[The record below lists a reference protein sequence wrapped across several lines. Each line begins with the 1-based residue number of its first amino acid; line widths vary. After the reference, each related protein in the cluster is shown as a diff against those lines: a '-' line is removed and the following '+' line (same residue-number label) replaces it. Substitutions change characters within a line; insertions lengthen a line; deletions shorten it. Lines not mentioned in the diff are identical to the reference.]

1 MVRGRRHGALGVG
14 LAVIAVACIGLSA
27 QPLLA
32 TGATTPSSTAS
43 LPSGVTYSLVTP
55 AQAAQPSVSGN
66 GERVVFAAAPGTAD
80 GRTSSIWLQ
89 DRNTG
94 VLTELTLPNAN
105 VRSGDSVDPV
115 ISADGCIVVMTTQIA
130 YDLFRDDDRGN
141 RWDVYRMKLPACG
154 GQLNDWSLVST
165 QLDKKG
171 VAAARGD
178 VIPTQPA
185 AVSSSGTVVAYLHP
199 MTITD
204 SIASATQRPNVIE
217 VVDLAV
223 PVDDPHHTATAPG
236 LPIDVALPPLQYAG
250 EATPTLSADGSI
262 VVFASDA
269 KSEMAVP
276 EWRAAAAGSTVAP
289 SQIYSWSR
297 ADGDPFTAVKLLS
310 GTSLTVTDST
320 NPNAVPVTTTTPAD
334 AAAVGPTISGD
345 GRFVAFSSTA
355 SNLVDSAQLEA
366 CAATCP
372 SQVYVIDRDTDSNQ
386 IFDQPG
392 TAKISIV
399 SATYAAPDPAVPA
412 TTPGFTIGNAA
423 SFSPSISSDGNT
435 LVFASQATNLLET
448 TTPGGGVAG
457 DGDVLTANVITHHL
471 HRSFD
476 LATPTAGAYSHPRLS
491 ADNRVLV
498 ADTSVAGP
506 LLGDTTLTG
515 RHIVAASYVPALSM
529 ADLDLGTVLLKVAG
543 PEWFVNVVN
552 SGPGTFLP
560 ATVTSSNPDFAISG
574 GTCLDHAPVPAGQI
588 CSVMVVLTPSVA
600 GPLTSTMTVA
610 EAGFGAITLTAH
622 LTGAGGDPALLAKP
636 TAAAFGSVV
645 VGQPAPNPLTF
656 DITNIYVQPLA
667 VSAVSVGGANAA
679 DFTVD
684 ASVCRAATAIQTT
697 VVQVPVAAASNTAP
711 SNTAPPT
718 TAPPRSAPTPTT
730 VAPPS
735 SPTPVS
741 PTTPS
746 AGAATQP
753 PTPSVTPPSA
763 DTAGQLAGGTTA
775 GSTASTAPTSTVPT
789 PTVPTSTVPTSTAV
803 PVATAPTPTV
813 PASTVP
819 TSSVPTSTVAA
830 PTVPTLT
837 VPASTAPISTVP
849 ISTVPTSTAVPVST
863 VPASSTPVTTP
874 ATTPAAPPP
883 ATVLPTAAST
893 TKTVTSIVPG
903 IAPNTSCPITVTFTP
918 TASGIRTAS
927 INIGSS
933 AAQYT
938 SMLVS
943 GTGVYT
949 PAFIAPATATPG
961 RDLVVGGSGYPVKT
975 DLTLGWSDG
984 SGDPM
989 TVTTDQFGKF
999 VAHFPV
1005 DLGQRPG
1012 PTTLIARAPDGSRA
1026 SVTVDVDR
1034 VRRQTPAV
1042 PGRRG

>member
-1 MVRGRRHGALGVG
+1 MVRGKRHGALGIG
-14 LAVIAVACIGLSA
+14 LAALAVACIGSSA

-32 TGATTPSSTAS
+32 TGAHAPSSTS
-43 LPSGVTYSLVTP
+43 SIPGGVTYSLVTP
-55 AQAAQPSVSGN
+55 AQAAQPSVSEN

-94 VLTELTLPNAN
+94 VLTELTLANAN

-130 YDLFRDDDRGN
+130 YDLFRDDDLGN
-141 RWDVYRMKLPACG
+141 RWDVYRIKLPACG

-165 QLDKKG
+165 KLDKRG
-171 VAAARGD
+171 AAEARGD

-185 AVSSSGTVVAYLHP
+185 AVSGSGTVVAYLHP
-199 MTITD
+199 MAVTD
-204 SIASATQRPNVIE
+204 SIASATQTPNVIE

-250 EATPTLSADGSI
+250 ETTPTLSADGNV
-262 VVFASDA
+262 VVFGSDA

-276 EWRAAAAGSTVAP
+276 EWRAAAAGSTTAP
-289 SQIYSWSR
+289 SQIYSWARS
-297 ADGDPFTAVKLLS
+297 DGDPFTAVKLLS
-310 GTSLTVTDST
+310 GTSLTVTDPA
-320 NPNAVPVTTTTPAD
+320 NPSAVPVTTTNPAD
-334 AAAVGPTISGD
+334 ASAVGPTISGD

-355 SNLVDSAQLEA
+355 SNLVDSAQLKA
-366 CAATCP
+366 CAVTCP
-372 SQVYVIDRDTDSNQ
+372 AQVYVIDRDTDGNQ
-386 IFDQPG
+386 TFDQPG

-399 SATYAAPDPAVPA
+399 SATYAAPDPTAPSAPA
-412 TTPGFTIGNAA
+412 GFTIGNAA

-457 DGDVLTANVITHHL
+457 DGDVITANVSTHHL

-498 ADTSVAGP
+498 ADTSVAGA
-506 LLGDTTLTG
+506 LLGDATLTG

-552 SGPGTFLP
+552 SGPGTFMP

-574 GTCLDHAPVPAGQI
+574 GTCLDHAPVPAGRS

-610 EAGFGAITLTAH
+610 ETGFGAITLTAR

-645 VGQPAPNPLTF
+645 VGQPASNAITF

-667 VSAVSVGGANAA
+667 VSTVSVGGANAA

-684 ASVCRAATAIQTT
+684 ASVCQAATAILTT
-697 VVQVPVAAASNTAP
+697 VVQVPVAASNPPSPAS
-711 SNTAPPT
+711 PPT
-718 TAPPRSAPTPTT
+718 TASPSATAAAPSSPT
-730 VAPPS
+730 PS

-741 PTTPS
+741 PTPSSTMPVSTTPVS
-746 AGAATQP
+746 TTTAAPAPATAAT
-753 PTPSVTPPSA
+753 TPGVTPPSA
-763 DTAGQLAGGTTA
+763 DSTGPLAGGTTA
-775 GSTASTAPTSTVPT
+775 GGT
-789 PTVPTSTVPTSTAV
+789 PS
-803 PVATAPTPTV
+803 TV

-819 TSSVPTSTVAA
+819 V
-830 PTVPTLT
+830 
-837 VPASTAPISTVP
+837 STVP
-849 ISTVPTSTAVPVST
+849 VSTVPTSTTPVNM
-863 VPASSTPVTTP
+863 PVTTP
-874 ATTPAAPPP
+874 VTATPTTTAPPTATP
-883 ATVLPTAAST
+883 ATVLQTAANT

-903 IAPNTSCPITVTFTP
+903 IAPNSSCPIAVTFTP
-918 TASGIRTAS
+918 TAAGIRTAS
-927 INIGSS
+927 INIGTS

-938 SMLVS
+938 SMLIS
-943 GTGVYT
+943 GTGIYT
-949 PAFIAPATATPG
+949 PVFIAPATATPG
-961 RDLVVGGSGYPVKT
+961 RDLVVGGSGYPVTT
-975 DLTLGWSDG
+975 DLTVGWSDG
-984 SGDPM
+984 SGDLL
-989 TVTTDQFGKF
+989 TVTTDQYGKF

-1012 PTTLIARAPDGSRA
+1012 STTLIARAPDGPSA
-1026 SVTVDVDR
+1026 SVIVDVDR
-1034 VRRQTPAV
+1034 VRRQTPSL